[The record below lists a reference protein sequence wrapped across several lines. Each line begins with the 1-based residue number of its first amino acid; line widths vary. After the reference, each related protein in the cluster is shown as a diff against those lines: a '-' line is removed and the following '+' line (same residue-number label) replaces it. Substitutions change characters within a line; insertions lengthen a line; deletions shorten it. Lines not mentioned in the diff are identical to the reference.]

1 MTIHDIAMNL
11 KMSWNTVK
19 EIQKRYLHRQYSKP
33 RLKEVRYIAIDE
45 FAVQKGH
52 KYMTVVYDLE
62 QGRAIYVGD
71 GRESEVLKTFWK
83 RLQSSGAK
91 LKAIAMDMWPAY
103 LKSVLEHTKNV
114 PIVYDKF
121 HIIKKM
127 NKALDETRR
136 LLYREETEVNKR
148 PVIKGL
154 RWLLL
159 KHPENLK
166 EEWNEKQ
173 RLDEALTINKPL
185 AQAYY
190 LKEEL
195 HLLWQQDNKNA
206 AEQFLNQWVEKARAT
221 TIPPLNR
228 FCNMIMGHR
237 SGIFN
242 WYDHPVSTGR
252 LEGFNNKIKVL
263 KRKAYGYRDKEFFK
277 LKIYA
282 LHQTRYALL

>member
-1 MTIHDIAMNL
+1 MTIQDVAINL

-19 EIQKRYLHRQYSKP
+19 EIQKQYLHRQYGKP

-62 QGRAIYVGD
+62 QGRAIYVGE
-71 GRESEVLKTFWK
+71 GRESDVLKTFWK

-103 LKSVLEHTKNV
+103 FTSVVEHTKKV
-114 PIVYDKF
+114 PIIYDKF

-127 NKALDETRR
+127 NEALDETRR
-136 LLYREETEVNKR
+136 MLYREETEVNQR
-148 PVIKGL
+148 NVIKGL

-166 EEWNEKQ
+166 EERDEKQ
-173 RLDEALTINKPL
+173 RLAEALKINEPL

-195 HLLWQQDNKNA
+195 HLLWRQDSKQA
-206 AEQFLNQWVEKARAT
+206 AEQFLNQWVGKARAT
-221 TIPPLNR
+221 TIPPLNK
-228 FCNMIMGHR
+228 FCNMLMGHR

-242 WYDHPVSTGR
+242 WYDLPAAGR
-252 LEGFNNKIKVL
+252 SSHEHGSLRGI
-263 KRKAYGYRDKEFFK
+263 
-277 LKIYA
+277 
-282 LHQTRYALL
+282 Q